1 MLRQEWNDALDIESQ
16 INDTTSGFVV
26 SQTMDFLV
34 PTIPSSNNKT
44 DKRDH
49 KHDHQNSTQ
58 GGDVGGGQ
66 FIGEFNY
73 TKSHQQKHNENQENH
88 HNVKTV
94 PKDYSNNQ
102 MNQNKVVLANNQQ
115 IMSQKMNKKHKFRHS
130 LKDVPEQ
137 NLHLHGMHSV
147 TQQHQKWEIIFM
159 KLNNY

>member
-1 MLRQEWNDALDIESQ
+1 MDKGDSQ
-16 INDTTSGFVV
+16 INDKTSGLV

-58 GGDVGGGQ
+58 GGGDVGSGQ
-66 FIGEFNY
+66 RIGEFNY
-73 TKSHQQKHNENQENH
+73 TKNHQQKHNENQENH
-88 HNVKTV
+88 HNVKLV

-102 MNQNKVVLANNQQ
+102 MNQNKVILANNQQ
-115 IMSQKMNKKHKFRHS
+115 IMSTQKMNKKHKFRHS

-137 NLHLHGMHSV
+137 NLHLHGMNMNIWDDDDYITSP
-147 TQQHQKWEIIFM
+147 
-159 KLNNY
+159 

>member
-1 MLRQEWNDALDIESQ
+1 MLSQEWNETVEKESQ
-16 INDTTSGFVV
+16 INDKTSGFV

-66 FIGEFNY
+66 LIGEFNY

-88 HNVKTV
+88 HNVKSV

-137 NLHLHGMHSV
+137 NLHLHGMIH
-147 TQQHQKWEIIFM
+147 W
-159 KLNNY
+159 LNRHNLTNNMGDSFQS

>member
-1 MLRQEWNDALDIESQ
+1 MEIESQ
-16 INDTTSGFVV
+16 INDKTSGFV

-58 GGDVGGGQ
+58 GGGGDVGSGQ
-66 FIGEFNY
+66 LIGEFNY

-88 HNVKTV
+88 HNVKSV

-102 MNQNKVVLANNQQ
+102 MNQNKVILANNQQ

-137 NLHLHGMHSV
+137 NLHLHGMQYIGITIHII
-147 TQQHQKWEIIFM
+147 WEIIF
-159 KLNNY
+159 NSIIIN